1 MAKGNNQPKPPKYRK
16 DYRASDYLIDQ
27 VTLTVDLYET
37 HAEIY
42 SQLQIR
48 VNPAVANPA
57 SQLRLDGEEL
67 LLKSVSIDGQPL
79 PASRFQQ
86 DDDSL
91 LLLEVPRQFV
101 LETVVHIAPQN
112 NTRLEGLYKSAG
124 KFCTQCEAEGFRR
137 ITFFLDRPD
146 VMASYDVT
154 IRADKS
160 QYPHLLGNGNPAG
173 QGELDG
179 GRHFARWLDPFPKP
193 CYLFALVAGDFDLL
207 EDEFITASGRRVAL
221 KIYVDKGKLDQCAH
235 AMASLKASMRWD
247 EEKYGREYDLD
258 IYQIVAVSD
267 FNMGAM
273 ENKGL
278 NIFNTKYV
286 LAHRDTAT
294 DIDYE
299 GVESVIAH
307 EYFHN
312 WTGNRVTCRDW
323 FQLSLKEGLTVFRD
337 QQFSAD
343 MGSPTVKRMDDVRVI
358 RTAQFSEDGGPMA
371 HPIRPD
377 SYVEMNNFYTV
388 TVYNKGAEVIRM
400 LHTLLGESG
409 FRKGM
414 DLYFARNDGKAVT
427 CDDFVAAHAYANAVD
442 LTQFQRWYSQ
452 AGTPVVSVSDRFDAA
467 RGEYHLTLKQQTK
480 PTPGQDTKEPFLI
493 PFRIGLLDETGKE
506 LPLAWQSGS
515 EQGTTAVLPFKQA
528 EQTFVFRCLST
539 KPLPSL
545 LRDFS
550 APVKLDYAY
559 SDAQLAF
566 LLQHDSNLFNRWDA
580 SQTLGSRVLLQLA
593 AAFRSGA
600 ELQLPTILIE
610 ALRAVLR
617 DDSVDN
623 AVRARL
629 LQLPDIAYLQ
639 EQVEIVD
646 IDALVAAQRFLRKQ
660 LSVALYD
667 DLHACQ
673 QRHRGARATDGV
685 AIGKRALANACL
697 GWLVE
702 SGRAEAF
709 ALAEQQ
715 AAMAGNMTDRFAAV
729 RALAHSEA
737 PQRAAVLNAFAE
749 RFKDE
754 ALVMD
759 KWFAVQASAPI
770 SSVLDDIRRLERHPA
785 FDVRNPNK
793 VRALWLAFSHNNPS
807 EFHRAD
813 GSGYAFIA
821 ERVAKLNDSNPQ
833 VAARLVSCF
842 NRWKK
847 FDDARQHLMLAQLKQ
862 LLGKS
867 ELSADV
873 FEIVSKSV
881 SA

>member
-1 MAKGNNQPKPPKYRK
+1 MAKGNQQPKQPKFRK

-27 VTLTVDLYET
+27 VTMTVDLYES

-42 SQLQIR
+42 SQLHIR
-48 VNPAVANPA
+48 TNPAVPAPA
-57 SQLRLDGEEL
+57 SSLCLDGEEL
-67 LLKSVSIDGQPL
+67 ALKSIAIDGQPL
-79 PASRFQQ
+79 PASRYEQ
-86 DDDSL
+86 DEDSL
-91 LLLEVPRQFV
+91 TLHDLPAQFL

-112 NTRLEGLYKSAG
+112 NTRLEGLYKSGG

-146 VMASYDVT
+146 VLATYDVT
-154 IRADKS
+154 VRAEQAK
-160 QYPHLLGNGNPAG
+160 YPHLLSNGNPAG

-207 EDEFITASGRRVAL
+207 ADQFITTSGRKVDL

-235 AMASLKASMRWD
+235 AMASVKNSMRWD
-247 EEKYGREYDLD
+247 EQKYGREYDLD

-286 LAHRDTAT
+286 LANRETAT
-294 DIDYE
+294 DTDYE
-299 GVESVIAH
+299 GVESVIGH

-343 MGSPTVKRMDDVRVI
+343 MGSPTVKRMDDVRVM

-400 LHTLLGESG
+400 LHTLLGEQG

-414 DLYFARNDGKAVT
+414 DLYFQRHDGQAVT
-427 CDDFVAAHAYANAVD
+427 CDDFVQAHADANAVD

-452 AGTPVVSVSDRFDAA
+452 AGTPTVAVSDDFDAEKN
-467 RGEYHLTLKQQTK
+467 EYHLTLKQHCA
-480 PTPGQDTKEPFLI
+480 PTPGQPQKEPFLI
-493 PFRIGLLDETGKE
+493 PFRIGLLDEQGNE
-506 LPLAWQSGS
+506 LALDWQ
-515 EQGTTAVLPFKQA
+515 QGTQRSQSAVLPFAAA
-528 EQTFVFRCLST
+528 EQTFVFRGVSSR
-539 KPLPSL
+539 PLPSL

-550 APVKLDYAY
+550 APVKLEFGYRDE
-559 SDAQLAF
+559 QLAF

-580 SQTLGSRVLLQLA
+580 SQTLASRVLLQLA
-593 AAFRSGA
+593 ADFRASKA
-600 ELQLPTILIE
+600 LTLPTILAE

-617 DDSVDN
+617 DDAVDN
-623 AVRARL
+623 AVRARI

-646 IDALVAAQRFLRKQ
+646 IDALVAAQRFLRRQ
-660 LSVALYD
+660 LAQSLYA
-667 DLHACQ
+667 DLLACQ
-673 QRHRGARATDGV
+673 QRHRGAGGTDGA

-697 GWLVE
+697 ALLID
-702 SGRAEAF
+702 SDRSEAY

-715 AAMAGNMTDRFAAV
+715 ARDADNMTDRFAAV
-729 RALAHSEA
+729 KALAHSAA
-737 PQRAAVLNAFAE
+737 PQRLMVLNAFAE
-749 RFKDE
+749 RFKDQ

-770 SSVLDDIRRLERHPA
+770 ASVLDDIRRLETHPA
-785 FDVRNPNK
+785 FDARNPNK
-793 VRALWLAFSHNNPS
+793 IRALWLAFSHGNPS

-813 GSGYAFIA
+813 GSGYQFIA
-821 ERVAKLNDSNPQ
+821 ERVARLNDSNPQ

-847 FDDARQHLMLAQLKQ
+847 FDDQRQRLMLAQLKA

-867 ELSADV
+867 GLSADV

-881 SA
+881 AA

>member
-1 MAKGNNQPKPPKYRK
+1 MAKGNQQPKPPKYRK
-16 DYRASDYLIDQ
+16 DYHASDYLIDR
-27 VTLTVDLYET
+27 VTLTVDLHES
-37 HAEIY
+37 HAEIR
-42 SQLQIR
+42 SQLQVR
-48 VNPAVANPA
+48 ANPAVANPA
-57 SQLRLDGEEL
+57 DQLRLDGEEL
-67 LLKSVSIDGQPL
+67 LLKSISLDGQAL
-79 PASRFQQ
+79 PANRYQQ

-91 LLLEVPRQFV
+91 TILAVPRQFM
-101 LETVVHIAPQN
+101 LETVVQLSPQA
-112 NTRLEGLYKSAG
+112 NTRLEGLYKSGG

-146 VMASYDVT
+146 VLATYDVT
-154 IRADKS
+154 IRAEKVR
-160 QYPHLLGNGNPAG
+160 YPHLLGNGNPAG
-173 QGELDG
+173 QGDLDG

-207 EDEFITASGRRVAL
+207 ADEFVTASGRKVAL
-221 KIYVDKGKLDQCAH
+221 KIYVDKGKLDQCEH

-247 EEKYGREYDLD
+247 ETKYGREYDLD

-286 LAHRDTAT
+286 LANRETAT
-294 DIDYE
+294 DLDYE

-400 LHTLLGESG
+400 LHTLLGEQG

-414 DLYFARNDGKAVT
+414 DLYFERNDGKAVT
-427 CDDFVAAHAYANAVD
+427 CDDFVAAHADANAVD

-452 AGTPVVSVSDRFDAA
+452 AGTPLVNVSDRFDAA
-467 RGEYHLTLKQQTK
+467 RGEYRLTLKQHTN
-480 PTPGQDTKEPFLI
+480 PTPGQAEKLPFLI
-493 PFRIGLLDETGKE
+493 PFRLGLLDKHGKE
-506 LPLAWQSGS
+506 LPLLWQSGN
-515 EQGTTAVLPFKQA
+515 EQGTSAVLPFRQA
-528 EQTFVFRCLST
+528 VQEFVFSGLT
-539 KPLPSL
+539 EQPLPSL

-550 APVKLDYAY
+550 APVKLEYGY
-559 SDAQLAF
+559 SDEQLAF
-566 LLQHDSNLFNRWDA
+566 LLQLDSNLFNRWDA
-580 SQTLGSRVLLQLA
+580 SQTLGSRVLLKLA
-593 AAFRSGA
+593 ADFRAGIA
-600 ELQLPTILIE
+600 LRPPTTLVN
-610 ALRAVLR
+610 ALRAVLG
-617 DDSVDN
+617 DDGVDN

-629 LQLPDIAYLQ
+629 LQMPDIAYLQ

-646 IDALVAAQRFLRKQ
+646 IDALTAAQRFLRKE
-660 LSVALYD
+660 LALTLFD
-667 DLHACQ
+667 DLVACQ
-673 QRHRGARATDGV
+673 QRHSGASESDGI

-697 GWLVE
+697 ALLAE
-702 SGRAEAF
+702 SGRHEAF
-709 ALAEQQ
+709 ALAERQ
-715 AAMAGNMTDRFAAV
+715 AQTATNMTDRFAAV
-729 RALAHSEA
+729 KALAHSDA
-737 PQRAAVLNAFAE
+737 PQRAGVLTAFAE
-749 RFKDE
+749 RFQDE

-759 KWFAVQASAPI
+759 KWFAVQASAPTAH
-770 SSVLDDIRRLERHPA
+770 VLDDIRRLEQHPA

-793 VRALWLAFSHNNPS
+793 VRALWLTFSHGNPS

-813 GSGYAFIA
+813 GAGYAFVA
-821 ERVAKLNDSNPQ
+821 ERVARLNDSNPQ

-847 FDDARQHLMLAQLKQ
+847 FDDGRQQLMLGQLKK
-862 LLGKS
+862 LLGNT

-881 SA
+881 SV